1 MKNRTTLEYLELAE
15 TMGVNPEESYLIAL
29 LDKIDGAL
37 EDTSTAPDLRVRLM
51 VKKAQL
57 KVDLEELRNN
67 PNKKLV
73 YIMTDGAALPIFLSK
88 NVDTLKE
95 KGLIDNTIT
104 IGKFKQDYIAV
115 FGE

>member
-1 MKNRTTLEYLELAE
+1 MKKRTTLEYLELAE

-37 EDTSTAPDLRVRLM
+37 EDSSTAPDRRVRLM

-67 PNKKLV
+67 PNKRPLV
-73 YIMTDGAALPIFLSK
+73 CATALANK
-88 NVDTLKE
+88 VEED
-95 KGLIDNTIT
+95 
-104 IGKFKQDYIAV
+104 FKRI
-115 FGE
+115 

>member
-1 MKNRTTLEYLELAE
+1 MKKRTTLEYLELAE

-37 EDTSTAPDLRVRLM
+37 EDSSTAPDRRVRLM

-67 PNKKLV
+67 PNKKFLV
-73 YIMTDGAALPIFLSK
+73 CATALANK
-88 NVDTLKE
+88 VEED
-95 KGLIDNTIT
+95 
-104 IGKFKQDYIAV
+104 FKRI
-115 FGE
+115 